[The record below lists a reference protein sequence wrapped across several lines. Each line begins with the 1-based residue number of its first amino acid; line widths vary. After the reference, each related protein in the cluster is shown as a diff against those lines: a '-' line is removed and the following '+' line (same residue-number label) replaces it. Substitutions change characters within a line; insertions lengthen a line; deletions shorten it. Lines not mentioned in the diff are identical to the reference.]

1 MLKGKSLDVKVACVF
16 FAAARQT
23 KKNRDMSLILHY
35 VDTDWRE
42 VNKAYKKCAELLEF
56 VAIRPSQIVEMTC

>member
-23 KKNRDMSLILHY
+23 KKNRNMSLILNY
-35 VDTDWRE
+35 VDTDWHE
-42 VNKAYKKCAELLEF
+42 VNKAYKKCSELF
-56 VAIRPSQIVEMTC
+56 